1 MAFKDKKETTRKTTF
16 KHVLKLI
23 KTPILIALCITPI
36 RFFLELMGLPERV
49 IFIIG
54 LLWFTLA
61 LAIYLGMKI
70 YNKKQSYLLL
80 FLSLLLFSP
89 ISRGPVAIFWWID
102 TKWNIGT
109 HYGMYFNNFGEAILN
124 QVIYGSLV
132 QIIPGFLL
140 GSIIIAIMR
149 NRNVLPIKA
158 NSTENE

>member
-1 MAFKDKKETTRKTTF
+1 
-16 KHVLKLI
+16 
-23 KTPILIALCITPI
+23 
-36 RFFLELMGLPERV
+36 
-49 IFIIG
+49 
-54 LLWFTLA
+54 
-61 LAIYLGMKI
+61 MKI